1 MPQILCMSGKQAASA
16 SQALFCFM
24 LEDGE
29 IASTHLHNF
38 FQSEL
43 FIICSLSLVT
53 KYGFHMTLN
62 AFELEGTWFCQT

>member
-1 MPQILCMSGKQAASA
+1 MSGKQVASA
-16 SQALFCFM
+16 SQALFCST

-29 IASTHLHNF
+29 IAYLLTWVIFF

-53 KYGFHMTLN
+53 PYVFHMTLN
-62 AFELEGTWFCQT
+62 AFEFEGTWFCQT